1 MPKINEGS
9 NPGLFRKQMI
19 LEVIIVE
26 DNFLAEKR
34 ESCSVER
41 VERHA
46 TKPVPQWAIDL
57 NPLAK
62 SESQCRICT
71 SVLAHQKG
79 KGKGCG
85 RSGWRFRCLNSNSF
99 LSLASV
105 LEGSGEGSRLQCLE
119 KALRQ
124 KKDVDA
130 DNLISG
136 WY

>member
-1 MPKINEGS
+1 MPLGHWE
-9 NPGLFRKQMI
+9 
-19 LEVIIVE
+19 E
-26 DNFLAEKR
+26 R
-34 ESCSVER
+34 E
-41 VERHA
+41 ERHA

-85 RSGWRFRCLNSNSF
+85 KSGWRFRCLNTNSF